1 LISRVS
7 PHLDSIGLR
16 RIVEGNSFQEQR
28 RPVPEVVRFTQILQ
42 DCRFDGNG
50 WLAVG
55 KSLDEGVER
64 ARVAVLLEDVSAGTD
79 ERDELGGKRLAL
91 SLAQDCP
98 DLRKQKRVSDLTDK
112 RFYLTLRKDVH
123 CETRDK
129 SRPPSLVK
137 TARIQ

>member
-50 WLAVG
+50 RLAVG

-64 ARVAVLLEDVSAGTD
+64 ARVAVFLEDVSAGTD

-98 DLRKQKRVSDLTDK
+98 DLRKQKRVSDLT
-112 RFYLTLRKDVH
+112 FRKDVQW
-123 CETRDK
+123 E
-129 SRPPSLVK
+129 
-137 TARIQ
+137 I